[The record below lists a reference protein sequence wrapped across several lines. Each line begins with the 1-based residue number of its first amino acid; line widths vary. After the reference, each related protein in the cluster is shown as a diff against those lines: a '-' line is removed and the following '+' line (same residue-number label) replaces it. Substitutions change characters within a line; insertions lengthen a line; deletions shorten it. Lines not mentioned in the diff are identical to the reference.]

1 MQLQPGERAVFAY
14 FADDDA
20 ARAAADAL
28 KETGYSEIQ
37 VDRISSYPTATASR
51 RSKTSLSTLTMNNS
65 QANLSYGPLI
75 AADPAAS
82 GMSADYPSTGSSIVL
97 TLVCDENARPQAVAI
112 LRQYGASV

>member
-28 KETGYSEIQ
+28 KQTGYSEIRI
-37 VDRISSYPTATASR
+37 DRLSPYASSSVNR
-51 RSKTSLSTLTMNNS
+51 RSKTSLSSLTMNNS
-65 QANLSYGPLI
+65 GENLSYGPLI
-75 AADPAAS
+75 AAHPAAS
-82 GMSADYPSTGSSIVL
+82 GMSADYTSTSSSIVI
-97 TLVCDENARPQAVAI
+97 TLVCDESTYPQAVDI